1 MSKGFDAFNEGIA
14 PGGAR
19 TKNEIRTLLC
29 YIFYSV
35 GRPVSIN
42 TVVNAL
48 QSQELVNYFEAT
60 ACINDLINFKNIEPI
75 NSDNTLYKLTQNGEM
90 IVNQLEDTL
99 PTTMKEKAYR
109 GTMDI
114 LEAERKERENPII
127 ITETKDGYNVSC
139 NISGDNDMN
148 LLSVSVYAANM
159 SQVEMIKNNFHKN
172 PISFYKT
179 VLAMLSNN
187 AELATDALES
197 IKNNK

>member
-29 YIFYSV
+29 YVFHSV
-35 GRPVSIN
+35 GRPVSVG

-60 ACINDLINFKNIEPI
+60 ACINDLINFKNIEPVS
-75 NSDNTLYKLTQNGEM
+75 SDSNLYKLTSNGEM
-90 IVNQLEDTL
+90 IVNQLEYTL

-109 GTMDI
+109 SIMNI
-114 LEAERKERENPII
+114 LESERKKRENPITV
-127 ITETKDGYNVSC
+127 TETKDGYNVCC
-139 NISGDNDMN
+139 NILSDDDMN

-159 SQVEMIKNNFHKN
+159 SQVEMIKNNFHKD

-179 VLAMLSNN
+179 VLAILSNN
-187 AELATDALES
+187 IEFAADALES
-197 IKNNK
+197 IKNNT